1 MRRIST
7 YDEFKRWLIAAID
20 KSAKYRLTRPDL
32 FFAMRDELML
42 NFDREKVVDMTASFK
57 FKVLDLNGKVRRYSE
72 RMKRSRKR

>member
-1 MRRIST
+1 MISNET
-7 YDEFKRWLIAAID
+7 NKEID
-20 KSAKYRLTRPDL
+20 NLMLREIVDTSEKVKDS

-72 RMKRSRKR
+72 RMKRSRKK